1 MIETRSEREVILA
14 MQKWSLRETE
24 GSQRKHFFFSSFK
37 LFLKAAPEWD
47 KSLEYQYADKL
58 LTNAEQICQ
67 QFYLHMLY
75 MKESK
80 II

>member
-14 MQKWSLRETE
+14 TQKWSLREME
-24 GSQRKHFFFSSFK
+24 GSQRKHFFFFSLK
-37 LFLKAAPEWD
+37 LFLKAALEWD

-80 II
+80 IV